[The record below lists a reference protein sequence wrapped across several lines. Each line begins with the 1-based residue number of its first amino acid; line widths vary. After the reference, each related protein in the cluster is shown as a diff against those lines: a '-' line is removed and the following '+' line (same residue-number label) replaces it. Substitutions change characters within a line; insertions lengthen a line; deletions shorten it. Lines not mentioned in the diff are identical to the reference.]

1 MVQYNPY
8 TTYYWNGQQGY
19 IPQNTSLPA
28 TQVPMNTFAWVQG
41 EAAAKAFAVAPA
53 STVVLMDTENPVLY
67 MKSTDQNGRPL
78 EMQVRYLV
86 TKEDYEK
93 LQNGSDLGAN
103 KDCVTKEAFEK
114 FVADVNERFVLKKEY
129 RSNGK

>member
-8 TTYYWNGQQGY
+8 NNPYTNNYWNGQTMQ
-19 IPQNTSLPA
+19 I
-28 TQVPMNTFAWVQG
+28 PMNTFAWVQG

-93 LQNGSDLGAN
+93 LQNGSDLGTN
-103 KDCVTKEAFEK
+103 KDCVTKEDFEK